1 MKKVTWILLAAI
13 LISGLAGCHR
23 TSGGRQADTPNGT
36 YISAQEAR
44 EIALNHAGFTAD
56 QVRYLEVDSEL
67 HEKIP
72 HYDVDF
78 YMDNLDYEY
87 EIDAVTGQ
95 ILKSEV
101 DR

>member
-13 LISGLAGCHR
+13 LISGLAGCDR
-23 TSGGRQADTPNGT
+23 ISGVRQADANSG

-44 EIALNHAGFTAD
+44 EIALNHAGFTAE

-67 HEKIP
+67 FEKIP

-78 YMDNLDYEY
+78 YVNNLDYEY